1 MKLKDVIH
9 KYLFFFAIF
18 FYVQWIKGKRSLVTL
33 YKTDKKPMYS
43 KMSKTTL
50 TYTASGS
57 VLYAITHS
65 KYIRMWQNTFAGKFF
80 ILECQEI
87 YKHWICLKCDQL
99 TYPVNI

>member
-1 MKLKDVIH
+1 M
-9 KYLFFFAIF
+9 
-18 FYVQWIKGKRSLVTL
+18 RR
-33 YKTDKKPMYS
+33 
-43 KMSKTTL
+43 TTF
-50 TYTASGS
+50 TYTAWGS

-65 KYIRMWQNTFAGKFF
+65 KYIKMWQNTFERKVFF